1 MMDALT
7 QAGFLAHAT
16 LPVYQRRM
24 AQAKEWVKAAL
35 KICKNPYVAWSVG
48 GKDSSVMLDL
58 ALKET
63 LIEARVLVSG
73 ETRYL
78 FPEFD
83 EIVMWWRSKYGD
95 RLTISLVETDRVWSG
110 NMSFD
115 EQRKAGRNDIMKLLP
130 TERHDLVFL
139 GLRDEESNVRRIANA
154 KGIIRRYAMSRR
166 KNIRGKYVCVPVARL
181 STADIAAYIIT
192 KQIPVFNVYTEQ
204 GFEERTTLRLTGD
217 AVRQM
222 AFQRLR
228 ITNPK
233 EYNALLYRFP
243 ELNRWN
249 G

>member
-1 MMDALT
+1 VDALT

-16 LPVYQRRM
+16 LPIYQRRI
-24 AQAKEWVKAAL
+24 ARARGWIRDAL
-35 KICKNPYVAWSVG
+35 ELCENPYVAWSVG

-58 ALKET
+58 VLKEAPVET
-63 LIEARVLVSG
+63 RVLVSG
-73 ETRYL
+73 ETRYI

-83 EIVMWWRSKYGD
+83 EIVKWWRLKYKN

-110 NMSFD
+110 DMAFD
-115 EQRKAGRNDIMKLLP
+115 EQRKAGRNDIMNLLP
-130 TERHDLVFL
+130 TKQHDLVFL
-139 GLRDEESNVRRIANA
+139 GLRDEESNIRRLANIR
-154 KGIIRRYAMSRR
+154 GIIRRYATSRR
-166 KNIRGKYVCVPVARL
+166 KNIRGKYVCVPVAKL
-181 STADIAAYIIT
+181 STADVAAYITT
-192 KQIPVFNVYTEQ
+192 KQIPVFNVYTEC

-233 EYNALLYRFP
+233 EYNTLLYRFP